1 MTYLRSPSPPQLLQS
16 TWSYWGMWPKK
27 PQNAMSDTKW
37 WTNVEFS
44 TEIWG
49 GGVHRHQRNNLIEAG
64 NDTLSY
70 PVEDHETCIKTNAFM
85 VDSAGMST
93 NVIFLFIQHNI
104 HPSQSQSACSYKTGH
119 THSNHSNS
127 HFEFS
132 APSTMQWVLLCEGGN
147 CSSQKKILVWDQTSS
162 QS

>member
-1 MTYLRSPSPPQLLQS
+1 
-16 TWSYWGMWPKK
+16 
-27 PQNAMSDTKW
+27 MSDKMM
-37 WTNVEFS
+37 NESGVFNRNLR
-44 TEIWG
+44 G
-49 GGVHRHQRNNLIEAG
+49 GGGHRHQSNKLIEAR

-132 APSTMQWVLLCEGGN
+132 SPSTTAMGF
-147 CSSQKKILVWDQTSS
+147 TM
-162 QS
+162 